1 MTANFSVE
9 LNNVKRYCLELEQVE
24 KSLINMMNSISSVYN
39 NLSLSGKGTSN
50 VIVLQRLNCLGI

>member
-39 NLSLSGKGTSN
+39 NLSLSGKGTSS
-50 VIVLQRLNCLGI
+50 IKKILKEQFE